1 MMAAYIITDIDVTDP
16 VGYEDY
22 KKLAAPSIAAYGG
35 KFVVRGG
42 KVEMLE
48 GEWSPKRLVVVE
60 FESVEQAKRWYASQ
74 EYGEAKQVRHRTAI
88 TNMIMVEGV

>member
-1 MMAAYIITDIDVTDP
+1 MAAYVITDIDVTDP
-16 VGYEDY
+16 VGYEGY
-22 KKLAAPSIAAYGG
+22 KKLAAPSIVTYGG

-42 KVEMLE
+42 EVEMLE

-60 FESVEQAKRWYASQ
+60 FESVEQAKRWYASK

-88 TNMIMVEGV
+88 TNMILVDGA